1 MSWKTARSFWSTTTR
16 VWHDC
21 YSRMVRISHLR
32 SSISISLPST
42 TTTIQMLLRTYR
54 TQQYVSQGTR
64 LVKSN
69 SIERPNNSA
78 NSSIMFG
85 PLASQMPTIVI
96 KILRNAY
103 KTLLEA
109 QKEYQALP

>member
-1 MSWKTARSFWSTTTR
+1 MAQ
-16 VWHDC
+16 
-21 YSRMVRISHLR
+21 ISHLR
-32 SSISISLPST
+32 SSISTSLPST
-42 TTTIQMLLRTYR
+42 TKTIHMPPRISS
-54 TQQYVSQGTR
+54 TQQHMPQENR

-69 SIERPNNSA
+69 STERPNSNA
-78 NSSIMFG
+78 NSSILFG